1 LWWYVHGKPFV
12 SYETMVEMMVM
23 STSNADNVHGVEGDN
38 SNPYRTM
45 TFPLRFQ
52 HLWIELK
59 KIQFGIKM

>member
-1 LWWYVHGKPFV
+1 
-12 SYETMVEMMVM
+12 M